1 LTIKLTKKRQ
11 KWVKNRNVVLKG
23 TALRYNAAQ
32 QTRYVN
38 ALERLVKQ
46 MTVTTKSQIMKL
58 FKGEISKDFFKQQE
72 QASAMDISLG
82 SQAKILMNG
91 LLSTFRQL
99 FSKRANILA
108 PRMVNGA
115 EQTSTTSLHSSLGEL
130 TAGLSLKTS
139 VVPKGLEDVAT
150 AIIAENVSLI
160 KSIPEEYFNQVTGSV
175 MRSITTGRGLA
186 DLVPEIQ
193 KYEGMT
199 HRRARNIA
207 LDQTRKAYNS
217 IGKLKMQRLGVKQ
230 FQWIHSGGGQ
240 FPRESHVKISGQIFS
255 FENVEKEQAALGV
268 PEADRGIPGYP
279 VNCRCVMKPVIV
291 FDSD

>member
-1 LTIKLTKKRQ
+1 
-11 KWVKNRNVVLKG
+11 
-23 TALRYNAAQ
+23 
-32 QTRYVN
+32 
-38 ALERLVKQ
+38 
-46 MTVTTKSQIMKL
+46 
-58 FKGEISKDFFKQQE
+58 
-72 QASAMDISLG
+72 
-82 SQAKILMNG
+82 
-91 LLSTFRQL
+91 
-99 FSKRANILA
+99 
-108 PRMVNGA
+108 
-115 EQTSTTSLHSSLGEL
+115 
-130 TAGLSLKTS
+130 
-139 VVPKGLEDVAT
+139 
-150 AIIAENVSLI
+150 
-160 KSIPEEYFNQVTGSV
+160 
-175 MRSITTGRGLA
+175 
-186 DLVPEIQ
+186 
-193 KYEGMT
+193 MT